1 MLHNLRKVSKTTYED
16 LIYVHRLSQVE
27 GLKKLNTNNNLSR
40 LNSEMQMNAS
50 LREIS
55 SGWNKLR
62 IEHNFEVA
70 SYKQNYSS
78 TKNI

>member
-1 MLHNLRKVSKTTYED
+1 
-16 LIYVHRLSQVE
+16 
-27 GLKKLNTNNNLSR
+27 
-40 LNSEMQMNAS
+40 MNAS

-55 SGWNKLR
+55 SGRNKLR

>member
-1 MLHNLRKVSKTTYED
+1 
-16 LIYVHRLSQVE
+16 
-27 GLKKLNTNNNLSR
+27 
-40 LNSEMQMNAS
+40 MNAR

-78 TKNI
+78 TKNIKTDSMRARKQVLYN